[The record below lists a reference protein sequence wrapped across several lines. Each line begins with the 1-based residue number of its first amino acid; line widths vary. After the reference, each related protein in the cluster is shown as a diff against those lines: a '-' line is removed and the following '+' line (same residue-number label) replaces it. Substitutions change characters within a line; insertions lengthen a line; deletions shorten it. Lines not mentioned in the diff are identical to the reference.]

1 MRKTI
6 SILTLL
12 LMGLVLPTA
21 CSSDSDDA
29 NDESSQKTESYLTVE
44 NATYT
49 EGSIPQATISEK
61 LTVQMASTV
70 QRGGKS
76 VIRIAKNRAYARIFI
91 GIKDRSGYW
100 VFTPSN
106 ATRSGSDDEFW
117 DIPFNGGENAGGNV
131 TIQVSGQT
139 EDGNV
144 TQPYEQTLSYVD
156 GPSVRVKS
164 ISANGRN
171 LMTFTYNEQGKVTSF
186 YHYGD
191 GTLNISW
198 SGNSITSITDKE
210 EDMPYTT
217 RYSVA
222 QNARGY
228 ISQMQGR
235 GEDYSDNITFSYNDE
250 GRLTH
255 YSVNGNDDGDNFNAN
270 IRFTWF
276 DGTLTKSEQT
286 SSDDTPSVFTYSYG
300 QYDNVLQQVFAYNT
314 DADAWP
320 GGIGIFGKAAA
331 KLPVKATSGRITYDY
346 SYTFNADGS
355 IKTQTITRNGSQ
367 TMTLQYNY

>member
-6 SILTLL
+6 SILALL

-29 NDESSQKTESYLTVE
+29 NGRDSQKTESYLTVE

-76 VIRIAKNRAYARIFI
+76 VIRIAKDRAYTKIFI
-91 GIKDRSGYW
+91 GIKGLSGYW

-106 ATRSGSDDEFW
+106 ATRSGSDDDFW
-117 DIPFNGGENAGGNV
+117 DIPFDGGENADGNV
-131 TIQVSGQT
+131 TIQVNAQT

-156 GPSVRVKS
+156 GATARVKS
-164 ISANGRN
+164 ISANGRD
-171 LMTFTYNEQGKVTSF
+171 LMSFTYNEQGKVTSF
-186 YHYGD
+186 YDYGD
-191 GTLNISW
+191 GTLDISW

-210 EDMPYTT
+210 EATH
-217 RYSVA
+217 YSVT

-228 ISQMQGR
+228 ITQMQGR
-235 GEDYSDNITFSYNDE
+235 GQDYSDNVTFSYNDE
-250 GRLTH
+250 GRLTQ
-255 YSVNGNDDGDNFNAN
+255 YSVNGNDDGDNFNAS
-270 IRFTWF
+270 IKFTWF
-276 DGTLTKSEQT
+276 DGALTKSEQT
-286 SSDDTPSVFTYSYG
+286 SSEDTPSVFTYSYG
-300 QYDNVLQQVFAYNT
+300 QYDNALQQVFVYNT
-314 DADAWP
+314 DADAFP

-331 KLPVKATSGRITYDY
+331 KLPVKATSGSTTYDY

-355 IKTQTITRNGSQ
+355 INTQTITRNGSQ
-367 TMTLQYNY
+367 TVTLQYNY